1 MAKEN
6 KNYQIV
12 DFISLV
18 DGRIPESVVYN
29 GKNLQLFTKE
39 KMLNEIVIESIN
51 DILPF
56 TTTDIA
62 YSYRGQANSNW
73 ELRTSIER
81 FFDGRDLNIHKSAI
95 ENKILQK
102 YRSEFSTFSNVLG
115 YDPNIQS
122 RLDALADIQHHG
134 GPTRLLDW
142 TSSFNIALY
151 FATFNNYTNEASAV
165 YCLRNII
172 FNTATFDIKS
182 SLQNENISK
191 ELADNLPESLNQT
204 KLLKTHNS
212 SRKNDRIKNQQGY
225 FIYPQNIET
234 SFEEALSYSLGD
246 IPIKYNKSCNSHIE
260 EVILRSAMIKLII
273 PKQMVSK
280 IQNFLIKSGISM
292 KILFPDH
299 YGAIQSLY
307 EIETDKF

>member
-1 MAKEN
+1 MTKES

-12 DFISLV
+12 DFVSLME
-18 DGRIPESVVYN
+18 GRIPESVIYN

-73 ELRTSIER
+73 KLRTSIER
-81 FFDGRDLNIHKSAI
+81 FFDGRDLKIHKSAI

-102 YRSEFSTFSNVLG
+102 YRSEFSTFSNILG
-115 YDPNIQS
+115 YDPNTQNT
-122 RLDALADIQHHG
+122 LNALADIQHLG

-142 TSSFNIALY
+142 TSSFNIALF
-151 FATFNNYTNEASAV
+151 FATFNNFTNEASAV
-165 YCLRNII
+165 YCLRDII
-172 FNTATFDIKS
+172 FYAATFDIKS
-182 SLQNENISK
+182 SLQNENISQ
-191 ELADNLPESLNQT
+191 ELADNLPEPLDKT
-204 KLLKTHNS
+204 KLLKTYNS

-225 FIYPQNIET
+225 FVYPQNIET
-234 SFEEALSYSLGD
+234 SFEEALSYSLDG

-260 EVILRSAMIKLII
+260 EVILRSAMIKLVI
-273 PKQMVSK
+273 PKKMASK

-307 EIETDKF
+307 EIETDRL